1 MEGNRNIMQ
10 LEDKNQKVDLFLKKL
25 NIISENAINKNK
37 YERAMAAI
45 SVSANL
51 QYQYNQSYT
60 DEKIEN
66 MILLISRNMERKYQE
81 RIDKIE
87 INKNVILF
95 YDGFGLDTRG
105 VALMYLNALKK
116 NRYHIVYVTN
126 KDVKNKQP
134 EIHKLM
140 KGASIT
146 WNYIDMNKRYTKW
159 VAELTETIINTKPKA
174 MFFLY
179 KT

>member
-51 QYQYNQSYT
+51 QYQYNQRYT

-95 YDGFGLDTRG
+95 CPAIAVRVNVQQF
-105 VALMYLNALKK
+105 N
-116 NRYHIVYVTN
+116 
-126 KDVKNKQP
+126 
-134 EIHKLM
+134 
-140 KGASIT
+140 
-146 WNYIDMNKRYTKW
+146 
-159 VAELTETIINTKPKA
+159 
-174 MFFLY
+174 
-179 KT
+179 

>member
-10 LEDKNQKVDLFLKKL
+10 LKDKNQKVDLFLKKL

-66 MILLISRNMERKYQE
+66 MILSL
-81 RIDKIE
+81 
-87 INKNVILF
+87 
-95 YDGFGLDTRG
+95 
-105 VALMYLNALKK
+105 
-116 NRYHIVYVTN
+116 
-126 KDVKNKQP
+126 
-134 EIHKLM
+134 
-140 KGASIT
+140 
-146 WNYIDMNKRYTKW
+146 
-159 VAELTETIINTKPKA
+159 
-174 MFFLY
+174 
-179 KT
+179 

>member
-87 INKNVILF
+87 IRAAVKPPLF
-95 YDGFGLDTRG
+95 LCF
-105 VALMYLNALKK
+105 K
-116 NRYHIVYVTN
+116 NRISLISGSDSPGFIV
-126 KDVKNKQP
+126 P
-134 EIHKLM
+134 A
-140 KGASIT
+140 GS
-146 WNYIDMNKRYTKW
+146 KRSRP
-159 VAELTETIINTKPKA
+159 VR
-174 MFFLY
+174 
-179 KT
+179 